1 MIWLG
6 ILGALLLLVLLW
18 FCVEQNLLLVRKKQI
33 TLERLPREWDGI
45 KLLQI
50 SDIHHRELGR
60 ENCRIVQKARELQPD
75 YMVITGDLV
84 SRDMQDF
91 SGTASFLR
99 QLRSICPVYLCPG
112 NHELDLSQG
121 VWMEL
126 QKVIGASGCHLLLN
140 ETVTLSRN
148 PGGAP
153 LYLAGATLASNIY
166 RDENRGFRHLAEY
179 TAADLEQALGQPQG
193 CTLLLAHNPFLL
205 DTYAGWGA
213 DLVLCGHVHGG
224 LVRLP
229 LVGGVLS
236 PERRFFP
243 EYDKGLYQK
252 GKTQMYVSGGLG
264 KPRFCNPPEINL
276 LYLNSDQT

>member
-1 MIWLG
+1 MIWLIVLG
-6 ILGALLLLVLLW
+6 ILFLLGLVW

-33 TLERLPREWDGI
+33 FLKRLPPEWNGV

-75 YMVITGDLV
+75 SIVITGDLI

-99 QLRSICPVYLCPG
+99 NLRSICPVYLCPG
-112 NHELDLSQG
+112 NHELDLSRG

-126 QKVIGASGCHLLLN
+126 QKNIGASGCKLLLD
-140 ETVTLSRN
+140 ETVVLPPKS
-148 PGGAP
+148 GGAP
-153 LYLAGATLASNIY
+153 LYLAGAALAYNIY

-179 TAADLEQALGQPQG
+179 TAADLEQALGTPQG
-193 CTLLLAHNPFLL
+193 CTILLAHNPFLM
-205 DTYAGWGA
+205 DSYAGWGA

-224 LVRLP
+224 LIRLP
-229 LVGGVLS
+229 YAGGVLS

-243 EYDKGLYQK
+243 KYDKGLYQK
-252 GKTQMYVSGGLG
+252 GETQMYVSGGIG
-264 KPRFCNPPEINL
+264 KPRLFNPPEINL
-276 LYLNSDQT
+276 LYLNSVQT

>member
-1 MIWLG
+1 MIWLE
-6 ILGALLLLVLLW
+6 ILGALLLLVLPW
-18 FCVEQNLLLVRKKQI
+18 FCVEQNLLLVRKKRI
-33 TLERLPREWDGI
+33 ILERLPREWNGV

-75 YMVITGDLV
+75 YIVITGDLI

-99 QLRSICPVYLCPG
+99 QLRNICPVYLCPG
-112 NHELDLSQG
+112 NHELDLSQEK
-121 VWMEL
+121 WMEL
-126 QKVIGASGCHLLLN
+126 RKVIGASGCHLLLN

-193 CTLLLAHNPFLL
+193 CTILLAHNPFLL
-205 DTYAGWGA
+205 DSYAGWDA
-213 DLVLCGHVHGG
+213 DLALCGHVHGG

-243 EYDKGLYQK
+243 KYDKGLYQK

>member
-6 ILGALLLLVLLW
+6 ILGALLLLVLIW

-33 TLERLPREWDGI
+33 TLERLPREWDGVT
-45 KLLQI
+45 LLQI
-50 SDIHHRELGR
+50 SDIHHRKLGR

-75 YMVITGDLV
+75 YIVITGDLI

-91 SGTASFLR
+91 SETASFLG
-99 QLRSICPVYLCPG
+99 QLRSVCPVYLCPG
-112 NHELDLSQG
+112 NHELDLSQEK
-121 VWMEL
+121 WMEL
-126 QKVIGASGCHLLLN
+126 QKVIGASGCRLLLN
-140 ETVTLSRN
+140 ETVSLSRN

-193 CTLLLAHNPFLL
+193 CTILLAHNPFLL
-205 DTYAGWGA
+205 DSYAGWGA
-213 DLVLCGHVHGG
+213 DLALCGHVHGG

-243 EYDKGLYQK
+243 KYDKGLYQK

-276 LYLNSDQT
+276 IYLNSDQT

>member
-6 ILGALLLLVLLW
+6 MLGGLLLLVLLW

-75 YMVITGDLV
+75 YMVITGDLI

-126 QKVIGASGCHLLLN
+126 QKAIGASGCHLLLN
-140 ETVTLSRN
+140 ETVVLSRN
-148 PGGAP
+148 PGGTP

-166 RDENRGFRHLAEY
+166 RDENRGFRNLAEY

-193 CTLLLAHNPFLL
+193 CTILLAHNPFLL

-243 EYDKGLYQK
+243 KYDKGWYQK

>member
-6 ILGALLLLVLLW
+6 ILGALLLLVLIW

-33 TLERLPREWDGI
+33 TLECLPREWNGVT
-45 KLLQI
+45 LLQI
-50 SDIHHRELGR
+50 SDIHHRKLGR

-75 YMVITGDLV
+75 YIVITGDLI

-91 SGTASFLR
+91 SETASFLG
-99 QLRSICPVYLCPG
+99 QLRSVCPVYLCPG
-112 NHELDLSQG
+112 NHELDLSQEK
-121 VWMEL
+121 WMEL
-126 QKVIGASGCHLLLN
+126 QKVIGASGCRLLLN
-140 ETVTLSRN
+140 ETVSLSRN

-193 CTLLLAHNPFLL
+193 CTILLAHNPFLL
-205 DTYAGWGA
+205 DSYAGWDA
-213 DLVLCGHVHGG
+213 DLALCGHVHGG

-243 EYDKGLYQK
+243 KYDKGLYQK

-276 LYLNSDQT
+276 IYLNSDQT